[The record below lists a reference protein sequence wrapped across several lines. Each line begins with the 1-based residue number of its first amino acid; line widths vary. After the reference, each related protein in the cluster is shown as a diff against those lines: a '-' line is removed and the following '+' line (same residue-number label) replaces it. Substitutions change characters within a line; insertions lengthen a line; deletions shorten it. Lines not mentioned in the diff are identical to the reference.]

1 MLETDHLVT
10 IFLALLDVG
19 TGEVLLSS
27 AGHPPPVHL
36 SPAGATLIDIDSG
49 PPLGAF
55 ERPHTVNRLHLAP
68 GDALVLYTDG
78 VTEARRGGAFFGE
91 ARLLRTL
98 RGAGGRSPQLLV
110 DVLRGAVDDFAD
122 RLTDDLDI
130 LAVRL
135 VEQPVVVGI
144 DSPDTAITT

>member
-1 MLETDHLVT
+1 
-10 IFLALLDVG
+10 
-19 TGEVLLSS
+19 
-27 AGHPPPVHL
+27 VHL
-36 SPAGATLIDIDSG
+36 SAAGATLIDIDSG

-55 ERPHTVNRLHLAP
+55 ECPHIVNHLHLAP

-78 VTEARRGGAFFGE
+78 VTEARGGGAFFGE

-135 VEQPVVVGI
+135 VEQPVDSGI